1 MRRSVLLLLLALAA
15 AARADRLSDLANP
28 NYKVDPNKSANLN
41 GLNPFGAPQN
51 MNLKGNTSFSKSF
64 DTKRFN
70 TGSYNNLP
78 SYGGA
83 NKSFG
88 TSPSSLQNRSFASSG
103 KTFNVTSYTADK
115 TFRVPATALYAGQA
129 APGFSGST
137 PVTTYYGPENPEFAR
152 SQMKERMNRKL
163 TIEEVKELL
172 NRNR

>member
-1 MRRSVLLLLLALAA
+1 MRAPVLLLLLALAA

-28 NYKVDPNKSANLN
+28 NYKVDPNKAANLN
-41 GLNPFGAPQN
+41 ALNPLGAPQG

-70 TGSYNNLP
+70 TGAYNNLP
-78 SYGGA
+78 TYGGA
-83 NKSFG
+83 SKSFG
-88 TSPSSLQNRSFASSG
+88 TSSSPLQSRTFAGSG

-115 TFRVPATALYAGQA
+115 TFRVPASALYAGQT
-129 APGFSGST
+129 APGFSGAT
-137 PVTTYYGPENPEFAR
+137 PVKTYYGPENPEFAR
-152 SQMKERMNRKL
+152 SEMKERMNRKL